1 MQSNTEFSK
10 NKIKLE
16 INQIMHTRELEFK
29 NRCLDIEKEKIFMME
44 RMKSEI
50 LKVKVEISS
59 AFIQIIDVRF
69 ENLMDK
75 RSL

>member
-1 MQSNTEFSK
+1 MQ
-10 NKIKLE
+10 
-16 INQIMHTRELEFK
+16 TRELDFK
-29 NRCLDIEKEKIFMME
+29 HRCLDIEKEKIFMME
-44 RMKSEI
+44 RMRSEI

-59 AFIQIIDVRF
+59 AFFQIIDVRF